1 MSVYFKVD
9 FFKLYF
15 LLIGVL
21 LLSSCAKEMLPDDQK
36 EGSLETYNKLYF
48 TEAFTADTVKKR
60 IYMTTS
66 ADTTFYYSVT
76 FGGNT
81 AVSKDVTINF
91 SALSQN
97 EVDAYNTENKTGHIL
112 LPDNSYTLAGSTVL
126 KAGQTVTQNLPLK
139 IDKSKLSPY
148 INYILP
154 VRFSSSDNTVGID
167 ANKQTIYF
175 IVRMVG
181 VPEGEK
187 IGNIPQL
194 QYAVASGNKAGV
206 LVFDFYGDL
215 MMRDT
220 LGNLWVYP
228 LESNGNK
235 TIGVP
240 KQITFNGEFKTYDVI
255 IFNEFYQKLIGFSN
269 ITSGA
274 EAGWVY
280 SWAISPYPNIVVGPR
295 TPARREN
302 WGALFKF
309 QRVYNFIDGG
319 IAGIFSSGSN
329 WLHNFYRGIDASGII
344 INGVEFGLGSW
355 GDTTAH
361 KSQCFISNNRNPMG
375 TLTIHSWGLLFYK
388 TVKNSAGNM
397 VREGNQTKV
406 GDGFYKA
413 YRRIISVYN
422 RDVIAQKYNGDLI
435 RYKDFNVEE
444 FYKAL

>member
-1 MSVYFKVD
+1 MSIYFKVN
-9 FFKLYF
+9 FLKFYF
-15 LLIGVL
+15 LLISVL
-21 LLSSCAKEMLPDDQK
+21 FLSSCAKEMLPDDQK
-36 EGSLETYNKLYF
+36 EGNLDTYNKLYF

-60 IYMTTS
+60 IYMTNS

-76 FGGNT
+76 FGGNS

-91 SALSQN
+91 SPLSQN
-97 EVDAYNTENKTGHIL
+97 EVDAYNTENKTGHTL
-112 LPDNSYTLAGSTVL
+112 LPDNSYSLAGSTIL
-126 KAGQTVTQNLPLK
+126 KAGQNVTQNLPLK

-194 QYAVASGNKAGV
+194 QYAVASGNKPGV

-228 LESNGNK
+228 LESNGDK
-235 TIGVP
+235 TIGNP
-240 KQITFNGEFKTYDVI
+240 KQITFNGEFKNYEVI
-255 IFNEFYQKLIGFSN
+255 IFNNAYQKLVGLSN
-269 ITSGA
+269 ILTGA
-274 EAGWVY
+274 EPGWGYTWSVT
-280 SWAISPYPNIVVGPR
+280 PYPNVTIGSR
-295 TPARREN
+295 TVAIKSN
-302 WGALFKF
+302 LGGVLKF
-309 QRVYNFIDGG
+309 QRFYNYVDGG
-319 IAGIFSSGSN
+319 MAGIVSSGTN
-329 WLHNFYRGIDASGII
+329 WLHYFYRGFDASGII
-344 INGVEFGLGSW
+344 FTGVEFGLGSW

-375 TLTIHSWGLLFYK
+375 TLTIHNWGLLFYK
-388 TVKNSAGNM
+388 TVKNSAKDM

-413 YRRIISVYN
+413 YRRIISIYN

-435 RYKDFNVEE
+435 RYKNFNLEE
-444 FYKAL
+444 FYTAL